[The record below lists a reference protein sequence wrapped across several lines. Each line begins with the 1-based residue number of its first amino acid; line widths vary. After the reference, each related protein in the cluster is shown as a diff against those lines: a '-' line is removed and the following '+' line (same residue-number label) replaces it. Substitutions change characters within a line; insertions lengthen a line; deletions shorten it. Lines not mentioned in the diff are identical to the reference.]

1 MRRVLLFASIVV
13 ITLAA
18 GLWLGNGPAS
28 PTPQE
33 IARSA
38 MEAELER
45 TMLPFRVAFRILLG
59 SIVLLTLG
67 GLGWGAI
74 RWMLR
79 RADTVYPDQAGLYP
93 IREERVGSAKVF
105 HDPNRTMAGTTI
117 YGARAQKI
125 QVRQPVPEGQA
136 PAQQQITAQAQVAQA
151 LRAAVSG
158 TSPLSTAQPLPL
170 DALQPRR
177 VSRPLPEVRTLAL
190 EPSHVERLLIE
201 DGEHAN

>member
-1 MRRVLLFASIVV
+1 MRRALLFASIMV
-13 ITLAA
+13 ITLGM
-18 GLWLGNGPAS
+18 GLWLGNDPTS

-33 IARSA
+33 IARST
-38 MEAELER
+38 MDAELEQ

-59 SIVLLTLG
+59 SIILLTLA

-117 YGARAQKI
+117 YGARA
-125 QVRQPVPEGQA
+125 E
-136 PAQQQITAQAQVAQA
+136 
-151 LRAAVSG
+151 
-158 TSPLSTAQPLPL
+158 
-170 DALQPRR
+170 
-177 VSRPLPEVRTLAL
+177 
-190 EPSHVERLLIE
+190 
-201 DGEHAN
+201 

>member
-1 MRRVLLFASIVV
+1 MRRIFLFASIMIV
-13 ITLAA
+13 TLAV
-18 GLWLGNGPAS
+18 GLWLGNSPTS

-33 IARSA
+33 VARSTMA
-38 MEAELER
+38 AELER

-59 SIVLLTLG
+59 SIVLLTVAG
-67 GLGWGAI
+67 MGWGAI
-74 RWMLR
+74 RWLLR

-117 YGARAQKI
+117 YGSRAEQI

-136 PAQQQITAQAQVAQA
+136 MAQQQITAQAQVAQA

-158 TSPLSTAQPLPL
+158 TSPLSAAQALPL

-177 VSRPLPEVRTLAL
+177 VSRPLPEVRTLEL

>member
-1 MRRVLLFASIVV
+1 MRRVLLFASIIV
-13 ITLAA
+13 ITLGV
-18 GLWLGNGPAS
+18 GLWLGNGPTS

-33 IARSA
+33 IARST
-38 MEAELER
+38 MDAELER

-59 SIVLLTLG
+59 SIALLTLS

-74 RWMLR
+74 RWVLR

-117 YGARAQKI
+117 YGSRAEKI
-125 QVRQPVPEGQA
+125 QVRQPVPEGQVM
-136 PAQQQITAQAQVAQA
+136 AQQQITAQAQVAQA

-177 VSRPLPEVRTLAL
+177 VSRPLPEVRTLQL
-190 EPSHVERLLIE
+190 EPSHIERLLIE

>member
-1 MRRVLLFASIVV
+1 MRRVLWFALVMV
-13 ITLAA
+13 ITLGV
-18 GLWLGNGPAS
+18 GLWLGSGPGS

-33 IARSA
+33 QARSSVD
-38 MEAELER
+38 AELER

-59 SIVLLTLG
+59 LIVLVTLG
-67 GLGWGAI
+67 GMGWGGI
-74 RWMLR
+74 RWLLR

-93 IREERVGSAKVF
+93 IREERVGGAKVF
-105 HDPNRTMAGTTI
+105 HDPNRTLAGTTV
-117 YGARAQKI
+117 YGARAARV
-125 QVRQPVPEGQA
+125 QVHQPLPEGQA
-136 PAQQQITAQAQVAQA
+136 QAQQQITAQAQVAQA

-177 VSRPLPEVRTLAL
+177 VSRPLPEVQALEL
-190 EPSHVERLLIE
+190 EPSHIERLLIE